1 MTGVSRTP
9 RASSSTPTAQRTDA
23 APAGSAAYGNGNRAV
38 RSTGAGIVL
47 AALMG
52 LACQSELADGMS
64 TAGPERY
71 NPGGT
76 PGTPATGGAA
86 VPGTPGGGGEVI
98 VPVGGSMNSQGNRN
112 ASISGTGD
120 VGALVDANGYPLPVD
135 QLPALQNC
143 DTPGPQLIRRLTS
156 EQYGNT
162 LIRVF
167 GTGVP
172 SSAALRDATTLGYN
186 IDADDS
192 LVEGVDAQSLMNLAE
207 MVGDWATTT
216 GNVLNRFSNGCEDRN
231 DNNCRQSFVKALGEK
246 ISREPLDQGRVDR
259 FASLFT
265 AKSDDGI
272 DLVTNWNEG
281 AAMVVTAMV
290 QSPYLLYR
298 RELGTAMQ
306 NGKFQLTSYEVASEL
321 SYLLTNDAPD
331 DALFAAAKAGQLT
344 SSEQIQA
351 QADRLLAT
359 DQAKSVLKGFVR
371 SWLDVNRLT
380 GKVKSGDGSD
390 ALTPE
395 LRADML
401 KETEALFVD
410 IFENGGSI
418 SDVFN
423 APYTFLNKRLSD
435 FYGIQGSTSDNFER
449 VDISDGRR
457 VPGILGQG
465 SYLAAHALADNSS
478 PVQRAFVV
486 RERLLC
492 NDLPEVPTD
501 LDTNLKPQNPNA
513 TSRQRYAAHSENPVC
528 YACHQLM
535 DPIGFTFENWDS
547 LGRFR
552 ENEANQPVDPSGALP
567 LMNESG
573 PTGVSYPLAD
583 VNDLADYLS
592 VSESSRACLA
602 NNLAYYAYGV
612 ANTNKWSPAEKVCTD
627 HFVRQVARS
636 SGNTLRSVLTGIL
649 TAPHFTTRLASK

>member
-1 MTGVSRTP
+1 L
-9 RASSSTPTAQRTDA
+9 ASVA
-23 APAGSAAYGNGNRAV
+23 A
-38 RSTGAGIVL
+38 
-47 AALMG
+47 

-64 TAGPERY
+64 TAGPKTF
-71 NPGGT
+71 NPNGT
-76 PGTPATGGAA
+76 PVTPGAGGPAAPGTTGGN
-86 VPGTPGGGGEVI
+86 GEVI
-98 VPVGGSMNSQGNRN
+98 VPVGGIMNSQGDRK

-120 VGALVDANGYPLPVD
+120 VGALVDANGFPLPLD

-162 LIRVF
+162 LSTIF
-167 GTGVP
+167 GEGVP

-207 MVGDWATTT
+207 MVGDWATTN
-216 GNVLNRFSNGCEDRN
+216 NVTDRFSNGCEDRN
-231 DNNCRQSFVKALGEK
+231 NNDCRQNFVKALGEK

-259 FASLFT
+259 FASLFN

-272 DLVTNWNEG
+272 DLVSTWDEG

-298 RELGTAMQ
+298 RELGTNMQ
-306 NGKFQLTSYEVASEL
+306 NGKFQLTGYEVASEL
-321 SYLLTNDAPD
+321 SYLLTNNAPD
-331 DALFAAAKAGQLT
+331 QALMDAAKNNQL
-344 SSEQIQA
+344 SSPDQIQA

-359 DQAKSVLKGFVR
+359 DQAKTVLKGFVR
-371 SWLDVNRLT
+371 SWLDINRLT
-380 GKVKSGDGSD
+380 GKVKSGNGSE
-390 ALTPE
+390 ALTTD
-395 LRADML
+395 LRQDML
-401 KETEALFVD
+401 QETEALFVD
-410 IFENGGSI
+410 VFENNGTI
-418 SDVFN
+418 SDLFDAN
-423 APYTFLNKRLSD
+423 YTFLNKRLSD
-435 FYGIQGSTSDNFER
+435 FYGIQGGTSDNFER

-465 SYLAAHALADNSS
+465 SYLTAHALADNSS

-492 NDLPEVPTD
+492 DDLPEVPTN
-501 LDTNLKPQNPNA
+501 LDTNLKPQDPNA

-535 DPIGFTFENWDS
+535 DPIGFTFESWDS
-547 LGRFR
+547 MGRFR
-552 ENEANQPVDPSGALP
+552 ETEANQPVDPTGALP

-583 VNDLADYLS
+583 VNELADYLA

-602 NNLAYYAYGV
+602 NNFAYYAYGV
-612 ANTNKWSPAEKVCTD
+612 ANVNKWSPAEKVCTD
-627 HFVRQVARS
+627 HYVRQVARS